1 MKLLDSNIIIYSA
14 LPKYSFLREIFN
26 EEKVY
31 VSEIALLEVLGF
43 SKITSEQEKYFSAVF
58 SLINK
63 IPITT
68 EVITEAIK
76 IRRSNN
82 LTVGD
87 SIIASSAK
95 IYDLVLMTNN
105 VSDFKGLKFLKI
117 ENPLKTK

>member
-1 MKLLDSNIIIYSA
+1 M
-14 LPKYSFLREIFN
+14 REIFN

-31 VSEIALLEVLGF
+31 VSEITLLEVLGF

-117 ENPLKTK
+117 EKPSKSKIDY